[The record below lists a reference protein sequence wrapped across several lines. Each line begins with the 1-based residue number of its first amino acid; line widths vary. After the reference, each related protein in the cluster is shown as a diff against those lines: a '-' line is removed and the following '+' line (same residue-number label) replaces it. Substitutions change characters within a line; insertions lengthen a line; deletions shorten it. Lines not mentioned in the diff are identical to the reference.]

1 MRHIIIVLC
10 FIVFDVITGYIKAL
24 KNQNIDSTY
33 LRKGLYSKLSEIL
46 AVIGSYFLNIGS
58 KYINLGVEIPLL
70 QGVAIYLCIMEL
82 VSIIENLCAVNP
94 ALEKLFGPYLEKIKE
109 QKKEEDKDE

>member
-1 MRHIIIVLC
+1 MRYIIAVLC
-10 FIVFDVITGYIKAL
+10 FIVFDVLTGYIKAL
-24 KNQNIDSTY
+24 KNQEIDSTA

-46 AVIGSYFLNIGS
+46 AVGGCYLLNVGTT
-58 KYINLGVEIPLL
+58 YVDLGVEIPLL

-94 ALEKLFGPYLEKIKE
+94 ALYKLFGPYLEKLKTD
-109 QKKEEDKDE
+109 KKEDDDE